1 MPKSPKS
8 RGHLHCLTHDEWMEE
23 VQRQVTICSEYKLF
37 DILACY
43 LEIVSL
49 SSAHA
54 SVGVACW

>member
-1 MPKSPKS
+1 
-8 RGHLHCLTHDEWMEE
+8 MEE